1 MFRPGSQG
9 EFRHGL
15 ARHALVW
22 RAKAVVAGWVRDGL
36 GPVGRAK
43 AVEAWSGKA
52 PHGWARLGTA
62 SQSWNGGVR
71 LG

>member
-43 AVEAWSGKA
+43 AVEARCSRFRRAG
-52 PHGWARLGTA
+52 AR
-62 SQSWNGGVR
+62 
-71 LG
+71 